1 MPEASGPVPSTTNQ
15 AWQGTPIIP
24 DIWEAEAGGSKLQ
37 GQHGLHS
44 ELKLK
49 KDSCNLCTWSCILCI
64 IFQLFIIS
72 NIIQF
77 YIISCDT
84 VFHRKM
90 TISLYMFSH
99 SLAQHN
105 NKRRLIRYYGKHLL
119 TNWQPRRNKFIYNQQ
134 RLKHEVKENQ
144 NRSIM
149 NIEVESAI
157 KNFTHKKI
165 WSGGLEC
172 RQSICTHNWK
182 KKKNSQHENVQNQSV
197 SLVNSTKC

>member
-1 MPEASGPVPSTTNQ
+1 MPEASGPVPNTTNQ

-49 KDSCNLCTWSCILCI
+49 NDSCNLCTWSCILCI

-90 TISLYMFSH
+90 TISLHMFSH

-105 NKRRLIRYYGKHLL
+105 NKRRLIRYYGKRLL

-144 NRSIM
+144 NRPIM

-157 KNFTHKKI
+157 KNFTHIK
-165 WSGGLEC
+165 SGAVA
-172 RQSICTHNWK
+172 QSAGKAFAHIIGK
-182 KKKNSQHENVQNQSV
+182 KKKPLNMKMSRTRAFHW
-197 SLVNSTKC
+197 